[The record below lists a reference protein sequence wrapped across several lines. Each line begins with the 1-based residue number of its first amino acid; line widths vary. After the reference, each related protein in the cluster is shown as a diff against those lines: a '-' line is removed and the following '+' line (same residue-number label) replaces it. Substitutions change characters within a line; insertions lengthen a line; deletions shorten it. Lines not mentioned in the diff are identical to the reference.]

1 MKLYVGNLSFKMSED
16 ELRDLFA
23 AHGEVVSAQ
32 LIMDRETGRP
42 RGFGFIEMSNSEQGT
57 AAMAALNGA
66 DILGRPLTVN
76 EATPKPAGGAG
87 GGSRGGFVF
96 VRPRRK
102 QERAGFGVEF
112 SRTEGAH
119 GGKTYPGVLV
129 SDAGLERGDGEG
141 HARGFGDEEGVLAD
155 RGG

>member
-87 GGSRGGFVF
+87 CATGCGWTTGATGCTTGCGIGIGCAIGCAATRQS
-96 VRPRRK
+96 K
-102 QERAGFGVEF
+102 RATA
-112 SRTEGAH
+112 SHRC
-119 GGKTYPGVLV
+119 
-129 SDAGLERGDGEG
+129 
-141 HARGFGDEEGVLAD
+141 
-155 RGG
+155 